1 MATPLGSAEW
11 HRLAEQCRTS
21 ADEMQD
27 PIIRG
32 RMLMIADGY
41 DRIAH
46 DAAKDRSPGRPVTL
60 DGPLPPSRR
69 TIGFRLG
76 GTTVT
81 AHRSTN
87 QLCISMSG
95 QSARFAHPRT
105 QANSETNAHVGRHAR
120 GRLQSF
126 AGQNAVQSLKER

>member
-11 HRLAEQCRTS
+11 HRLAEQCRTR

-27 PIIRG
+27 PITRG

-81 AHRSTN
+81 EHRSTN

-105 QANSETNAHVGRHAR
+105 QAT
-120 GRLQSF
+120 
-126 AGQNAVQSLKER
+126 